1 MSRTTIAFY
10 AIGAVLFGMLSV
22 MWFRDGSTGWG
33 IFAAAV
39 ALWDVLRAGMGIGA
53 QSKCGGE
60 EAAPAAPFGVPGP
73 DSVTVE
79 IRVAGGSRLEAIRAL
94 REAVP
99 GLGLKDGKDVV
110 DAALEGGTA
119 VLTRAATPEQAA
131 RIREALAASGAGVEI
146 VLKDGQGR

>member
-1 MSRTTIAFY
+1 M
-10 AIGAVLFGMLSV
+10 GGGL
-22 MWFRDGSTGWG
+22 GW
-33 IFAAAV
+33 
-39 ALWDVLRAGMGIGA
+39 GA
-53 QSKCGGE
+53 QSRGGGE
-60 EAAPAAPFGVPGP
+60 AAAPADPFGVPGP

>member
-60 EAAPAAPFGVPGP
+60 EAAPAAPRGGAGP
-73 DSVTVE
+73 AGLNGRIT
-79 IRVAGGSRLEAIRAL
+79 RAGGGR
-94 REAVP
+94 REGQTSLPPAGP